1 MARLIDTTVLIDME
15 RRRRRLSVLRNHTT
29 GETIAISSV
38 SAAELLLGIE
48 RTDSIERR
56 QRREQFAA
64 AVFLEIPVLSFDL
77 RVARVYARTAA
88 FLLDTGQPIARHD
101 LMIAATAL
109 AHGYAMLT
117 HNLRHFERVP
127 GLAVEAPVWPD
138 E

>member
-15 RRRRRLSVLRNHTT
+15 RRRRRLSVLQDLTV

-101 LMIAATAL
+101 LTDVGSRQLPCAL
-109 AHGYAMLT
+109 RFVLPHGGSIEVARL
-117 HNLRHFERVP
+117 VP
-127 GLAVEAPVWPD
+127 FGRFT
-138 E
+138 